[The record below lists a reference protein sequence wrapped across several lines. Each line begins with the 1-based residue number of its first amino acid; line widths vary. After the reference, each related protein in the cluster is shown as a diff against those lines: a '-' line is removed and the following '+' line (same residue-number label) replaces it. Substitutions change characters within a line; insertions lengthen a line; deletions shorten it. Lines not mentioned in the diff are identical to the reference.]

1 MTRAGLGF
9 AILRV
14 LPGESRR
21 AKLDHRIDT
30 DGQRSAKGETMR
42 KADLRRTLAWAALA
56 VPVMISAMAAA
67 QAPAPTPAPA
77 PAIAPALPPNRVVNL
92 MTAEGVAAFG
102 AQWRTM
108 PVKIVEIPHIP
119 NAKPEYQTT
128 YDIQP
133 HAGESGF
140 DDSKWPTIEA
150 KSLSD
155 RLGGGKVSMIWYR
168 TNLTIP
174 EKVGDFDTAGAK
186 AVFAVAIDDYAEVWV
201 NGQMPRRVG
210 VPSPATIQGFNMPN
224 RVVLAD
230 SVKPGDKFQI
240 AVFGING
247 PISVSPENFI
257 FVRQAQV
264 ELFR

>member
-1 MTRAGLGF
+1 MRRSDFRRAFAWAGLA
-9 AILRV
+9 AI
-14 LPGESRR
+14 
-21 AKLDHRIDT
+21 
-30 DGQRSAKGETMR
+30 
-42 KADLRRTLAWAALA
+42 A
-56 VPVMISAMAAA
+56 VMMSGLAAA
-67 QAPAPTPAPA
+67 QAPATAPA
-77 PAIAPALPPNRVVNL
+77 PGIAPALPPARTVNL
-92 MTAEGVAAFG
+92 MTADGTAAFG
-102 AQWRTM
+102 AQWKHM
-108 PVKIVEIPHIP
+108 AVKIVEIPHIP
-119 NAKPEYQTT
+119 NAMPEYPTT

-133 HAGESGF
+133 HAGEGGF
-140 DDSKWPTIEA
+140 DDSAWPTIEA
-150 KSLSD
+150 KTLSD
-155 RLGGGKVSMIWYR
+155 RRGGGKVSMIWYR

-174 EKVGDFDTAGAK
+174 EKVGDFDPTGAK

-230 SVKPGDKFQI
+230 TVKPGDKFQI

-264 ELFR
+264 EFFK

>member
-1 MTRAGLGF
+1 MG
-9 AILRV
+9 
-14 LPGESRR
+14 
-21 AKLDHRIDT
+21 K
-30 DGQRSAKGETMR
+30 TMR
-42 KADLRRTLAWAALA
+42 KADFRGKLAWAALA
-56 VPVMISAMAAA
+56 VAPVMIAAMAAA

-77 PAIAPALPPNRVVNL
+77 PSIAPSLRPNRIVDL
-92 MTAEGVAAFG
+92 MTQEGAAAFS
-102 AQWRTM
+102 AQWKTM
-108 PVKIVEIPHIP
+108 AVKIVEIPHIP

-140 DDSKWPTIEA
+140 DDSKWPTIEPKA
-150 KSLSD
+150 LSD

-174 EKVGDFDTAGAK
+174 EKIGDFETAGAK
-186 AVFAVAIDDYAEVWV
+186 AVFTVGIDDYAEVWI

-210 VPSPATIQGFNMPN
+210 MPSPATIQGFNMPN

-230 SVKPGDKFQI
+230 TVKAGDKFQI
-240 AVFGING
+240 AVFGVNG

-264 ELFR
+264 EFFR

>member
-1 MTRAGLGF
+1 M
-9 AILRV
+9 V
-14 LPGESRR
+14 
-21 AKLDHRIDT
+21 KN
-30 DGQRSAKGETMR
+30 QQKGEAMR
-42 KADLRRTLAWAALA
+42 KADFRRTFACSRLLAQAALA
-56 VPVMISAMAAA
+56 AVAVMISGLAAA
-67 QAPAPTPAPA
+67 QAPAPTPVPA
-77 PAIAPALPPNRVVNL
+77 PSIAPSLPPARTVNL

-102 AQWRTM
+102 AQWKHM
-108 PVKIVEIPHIP
+108 AVKIVEIPHIP
-119 NAKPEYQTT
+119 NAMPEYPTT

-133 HAGESGF
+133 HAGVSGF
-140 DDSKWPTIEA
+140 DDSSWPTVEA

-155 RLGGGKVSMIWYR
+155 RRGGGKVSMIWYR
-168 TNLTIP
+168 ANLTIP
-174 EKVGDFDTAGAK
+174 DKVGDFDPSGAK
-186 AVFAVAIDDYAEVWV
+186 AVFTVTIDDYAEVWV

-230 SVKPGDKFQI
+230 MVKPGDKFQI

-264 ELFR
+264 EFFK